1 MRKKIFLGAYI
12 NVINAQNINCKSIA
26 FHLDKNKYS
35 VKTLVLGNKNIE
47 KLDNVSF
54 IKVSTFGYKTSNLF
68 AFIKGV
74 LWADVCYFPKHQSTP
89 KLALKIANL
98 LDKKTFTT
106 IEGNMCD
113 TSKKS
118 MIESFG
124 TLENMKSHFSMIPNV
139 FGITPH
145 LILSSHCGVLINK
158 NPLFLGVDKNNFK
171 NKGVVK
177 NKVEN
182 LVFIGSLIKRKNLND
197 ILDLAKHFKNITFN
211 IIGDGPLKDELENKS
226 TTNVIFFGKLNSYE
240 ISNHLQNMDL
250 HILLSRSE
258 GFPKVILETAS
269 SAIPSLL
276 YDDYGAD
283 SWINHLENGF
293 VVSTFVEVKDVIDN
307 LIENPDLLI
316 ANSEN
321 VLKLAEKFDWKI
333 IIKFWEKVIDNLK

>member
-1 MRKKIFLGAYI
+1 MKKKIFLGAYI

-26 FHLDKNKYS
+26 FHLDKNKCS

-54 IKVSTFGYKTSNLF
+54 IKVSTLGHKISNLF

-89 KLALKIANL
+89 KLALKLADL
-98 LDKKTFTT
+98 LDRKTFTT

-171 NKGVVK
+171 NKGVK
-177 NKVEN
+177 SKVEN

-226 TTNVIFFGKLNSYE
+226 TTNVNFFGKLNSYE

-269 SAIPSLL
+269 SAIPSIL

-283 SWINHLENGF
+283 SWINHSENGF
-293 VVSTFVEVKDVIDN
+293 VVSTFTAVISIIDN

-316 ANSEN
+316 RNSEN
-321 VLKLAEKFDWKI
+321 VLELAEKFDWKI
-333 IIKFWEKVIDNLK
+333 IIKSWEKVIDNLK

>member
-54 IKVSTFGYKTSNLF
+54 IKVSTLGYKISNLF

-89 KLALKIANL
+89 KLTLKLANL
-98 LDKKTFTT
+98 LDRKTFTT

-118 MIESFG
+118 MIERFG
-124 TLENMKSHFSMIPNV
+124 TLENMKSHFTMIPNV

-145 LILSSHCGVLINK
+145 LILSSNCGVLINK

-171 NKGVVK
+171 NKGVK

-211 IIGDGPLKDELENKS
+211 IIGDGPLKEELENKS

-269 SAIPSLL
+269 SAIPSIL

-283 SWINHLENGF
+283 SWINHSENGF
-293 VVSTFVEVKDVIDN
+293 VVSTYEEVKNTIDN
-307 LIENPDLLI
+307 LIENPKLLRY
-316 ANSEN
+316 NSEN
-321 VLKLAEKFDWKI
+321 VLELSQKFDWSV
-333 IIKFWEKVIDNLK
+333 IIKSWEKVIDNLK

>member
-12 NVINAQNINCKSIA
+12 NVINAQNLNCKSIA

-35 VKTLVLGNKNIE
+35 VKALVLGDKNIK
-47 KLDNVSF
+47 KLNDVSL
-54 IKVSTFGYKTSNLF
+54 IKISTFRYKTSNLF

-98 LDKKTFTT
+98 LDKKIFTT

-113 TSKKS
+113 TSKES

-124 TLENMKSHFSMIPNV
+124 TLENMKSHFSLIPNI
-139 FGITPH
+139 FGITSH
-145 LILSSHCGVLINK
+145 LVLSSNCGVLINET
-158 NPLFLGVDKNNFK
+158 PLFLGVDKSHFK
-171 NKGVVK
+171 HKGIK
-177 NKVEN
+177 HKVEH

-211 IIGDGPLKDELENKS
+211 IIGDGPLKDELESKS
-226 TTNVIFFGKLNSYE
+226 TTNVVFLGRLNSHE

-250 HILLSRSE
+250 HVLLSRSE

-269 SAIPSLL
+269 SAIPSIL
-276 YDDYGAD
+276 YNDYGAD
-283 SWINHLENGF
+283 SWLNHSENGF
-293 VVSTFVEVKDVIDN
+293 VVSSFEEVKSTIDN
-307 LIENPDLLI
+307 LIENPELLRH
-316 ANSEN
+316 NSEN
-321 VLKLAEKFDWKI
+321 VLELAEKFDWKI
-333 IIKFWEKVIDNLK
+333 IIKSWEKVIDNLK

>member
-35 VKTLVLGNKNIE
+35 VKTLVLKNKNIE

-226 TTNVIFFGKLNSYE
+226 TTNVNFFGKLNSYE

-269 SAIPSLL
+269 SAIPSIL

-283 SWINHLENGF
+283 SWINHSVNGF
-293 VVSTFVEVKDVIDN
+293 VVSTFEEVTSTINN
-307 LIENPDLLI
+307 LIENPELLI
-316 ANSEN
+316 RNSEN
-321 VLKLAEKFDWKI
+321 VLELAEKFDWKI
-333 IIKFWEKVIDNLK
+333 IIKSWEKVIDNLK

>member
-54 IKVSTFGYKTSNLF
+54 IKVSNVGYKISNLY

-89 KLALKIANL
+89 KFALKLANL

-113 TSKKS
+113 TSRRN
-118 MIESFG
+118 MIDSFG
-124 TLENMKSHFSMIPNV
+124 SFKNMKNHFSLISHA
-139 FGITPH
+139 FGITSE
-145 LILSSHCGVLINK
+145 IIKKANCGIKLEQ
-158 NPLFLGVDKNNFK
+158 NPLYLGVESNQFSFRKTKKKLNNI
-171 NKGVVK
+171 
-177 NKVEN
+177 
-182 LVFIGSLIKRKNLND
+182 VFIGSLLKTKNLD
-197 ILDLAKHFKNITFN
+197 DFISLASLYPLLNFH
-211 IIGDGPLKDELENKS
+211 IIGEGPIKEYLENKS
-226 TTNVIFFGKLNSYE
+226 SKNVSFHGQL
-240 ISNHLQNMDL
+240 NHLYLSKELINMDL
-250 HILLSRSE
+250 HFLPSRSE

-276 YDDYGAD
+276 YNDYGAD
-283 SWINHLENGF
+283 SWIDHSENGF
-293 VVSTFVEVKDVIDN
+293 VVSTFEEVKSTIDN
-307 LIENPDLLI
+307 LIENPDLLRR
-316 ANSEN
+316 NSEN
-321 VLKLAEKFDWKI
+321 VLELAEKFDWKI
-333 IIKFWEKVIDNLK
+333 IIKSWEKVIDNLK

>member
-1 MRKKIFLGAYI
+1 MRKKIFLGAYV

-26 FHLDKNKYS
+26 CHLDKNKYS
-35 VKTLVLGNKNIE
+35 VKTLVLKNKNIE
-47 KLDNVSF
+47 KFDNVSF
-54 IKVSTFGYKTSNLF
+54 IKVSTFGYKISNLF

-89 KLALKIANL
+89 KLVLKIANL

-113 TSKKS
+113 LSKKS
-118 MIESFG
+118 MIKSFG

-145 LILSSHCGVLINK
+145 LILSSNCGVLLNK
-158 NPLFLGVDKNNFK
+158 NPLFLGVDKSNFK
-171 NKGVVK
+171 NNGIK

-182 LVFIGSLIKRKNLND
+182 VVFIGSLIKRKNLND
-197 ILDLAKHFKNITFN
+197 ILDLAKHFNNITFN
-211 IIGDGPLKDELENKS
+211 IIGDGPIKDELENKS
-226 TTNVIFFGKLNSYE
+226 TTNVNFFGKLNSYE

-269 SAIPSLL
+269 SAIPSIL

-283 SWINHLENGF
+283 SWIKHSENGF
-293 VVSTFVEVKDVIDN
+293 VVSTFEEVKSTIDN
-307 LIENPDLLI
+307 LIENPELLI
-316 ANSEN
+316 RNSEN
-321 VLKLAEKFDWKI
+321 VLELAEKFDWKT
-333 IIKFWEKVIDNLK
+333 IIKSWEKVIENLK

>member
-35 VKTLVLGNKNIE
+35 VKTLVLGNNNIE
-47 KLDNVSF
+47 KLNNVSF
-54 IKVSTFGYKTSNLF
+54 INVSTLGYKISNLF
-68 AFIKGV
+68 AFIKGI
-74 LWADVCYFPKHQSTP
+74 LWADICYFPKHQLTP
-89 KLALKIANL
+89 KLALKLAKI

-124 TLENMKSHFSMIPNV
+124 TLENMKSHFSMIPNI

-145 LILSSHCGVLINK
+145 LILSSNCGVLINK

-171 NKGVVK
+171 HKGVK

-197 ILDLAKHFKNITFN
+197 ILDLAKYFKNLTFN
-211 IIGDGPLKDELENKS
+211 IIGDGPLKEELENKS
-226 TTNVIFFGKLNSYE
+226 TTNVNFFGKLNSYE

-269 SAIPSLL
+269 SAIPSIL
-276 YDDYGAD
+276 YDDYGVD
-283 SWINHLENGF
+283 SWINHSENGF
-293 VVSTFVEVKDVIDN
+293 VVSTFEEVKSTIDN
-307 LIENPDLLI
+307 LIENPELLI
-316 ANSEN
+316 RNSEN
-321 VLKLAEKFDWKI
+321 VLELAEKFDWKI
-333 IIKFWEKVIDNLK
+333 IIKSWEKVIDNLK

>member
-35 VKTLVLGNKNIE
+35 VKTLVLGNNNIE
-47 KLDNVSF
+47 KLNNVSF
-54 IKVSTFGYKTSNLF
+54 INVSTLGYKISNLF
-68 AFIKGV
+68 AFIKGI
-74 LWADVCYFPKHQSTP
+74 LWADICYFPKHQLTP
-89 KLALKIANL
+89 KLALKLAKI

-113 TSKKS
+113 TSKKN

-124 TLENMKSHFSMIPNV
+124 TLENMKSHFSMIPNI

-145 LILSSHCGVLINK
+145 LILSSNCGVLINK

-171 NKGVVK
+171 HKGVK

-197 ILDLAKHFKNITFN
+197 ILDLAKYFKNLTFN
-211 IIGDGPLKDELENKS
+211 IIGDGPLKEELENKS
-226 TTNVIFFGKLNSYE
+226 TTNVNFFGKLNSYE

-269 SAIPSLL
+269 SAIPSIL
-276 YDDYGAD
+276 YDDYGVD
-283 SWINHLENGF
+283 SWINHSENGF
-293 VVSTFVEVKDVIDN
+293 VVSTFEEVKSTIDN
-307 LIENPDLLI
+307 LIENPELLI
-316 ANSEN
+316 RNSEN
-321 VLKLAEKFDWKI
+321 VLELAEKFDWKI
-333 IIKFWEKVIDNLK
+333 IIKSWEKVIDNLK

>member
-35 VKTLVLGNKNIE
+35 VKTLVLGNNNIE
-47 KLDNVSF
+47 KLNNVSF
-54 IKVSTFGYKTSNLF
+54 INVSTLGYKISNLF
-68 AFIKGV
+68 AFIKGI
-74 LWADVCYFPKHQSTP
+74 LWADICYFPKHQLTP
-89 KLALKIANL
+89 KLALKLAKIL
-98 LDKKTFTT
+98 EKKTFTT

-113 TSKKS
+113 TSKKN

-124 TLENMKSHFSMIPNV
+124 TLENMKSHFSMIPNI

-145 LILSSHCGVLINK
+145 LILSSNCGVLINK

-171 NKGVVK
+171 HKGVK

-197 ILDLAKHFKNITFN
+197 ILDLAKYFKNLTFN
-211 IIGDGPLKDELENKS
+211 IIGDGPLKEELENKS
-226 TTNVIFFGKLNSYE
+226 TTNVNFFGKLNSYE

-269 SAIPSLL
+269 SAIPSIL
-276 YDDYGAD
+276 YDDYGVD
-283 SWINHLENGF
+283 SWINHSENGF
-293 VVSTFVEVKDVIDN
+293 VVSTFEEVKSTIDN
-307 LIENPDLLI
+307 LIENPELLI
-316 ANSEN
+316 RNSEN
-321 VLKLAEKFDWKI
+321 VLELAEKFDWKI
-333 IIKFWEKVIDNLK
+333 IIKSWEKVIDNLK